1 MRNEQMRKR
10 AKIRK
15 NIIQEV
21 VNLSEESKMKIS
33 PAAGICSLFQEAD
46 LPPPPQMV
54 WGPVNVCA
62 TLCLL

>member
-10 AKIRK
+10 AKKRK

-46 LPPPPQMV
+46 LPPQMV

>member
-10 AKIRK
+10 AKKRK

-46 LPPPPQMV
+46 LPPPQMV